1 MVCAGYPTAWPRV
14 ALTVRTTLPCG
25 LWVGL
30 FLLEDPQRLPWV
42 TGYLN
47 AQGQNRCARF
57 DHKGYLER
65 TYPGG
70 IAGLEQAW
78 GNWLAKGETALL
90 TF

>member
-1 MVCAGYPTAWPRV
+1 
-14 ALTVRTTLPCG
+14 
-25 LWVGL
+25 
-30 FLLEDPQRLPWV
+30 V

-47 AQGQNRCARF
+47 AQGQSRCARF